1 MNPIRHYLR
10 IDRITQSAMDEI
22 CRHTFSTKS
31 ALMRRYVQE
40 GVKRDAVQYAKQVEI
55 VQRSYAHNGAGLSQR
70 SIDDEMDGLLSLPA
84 KYFLK

>member
-10 IDRITQSAMDEI
+10 LDQITQSAMDEL

-40 GVKRDAVQYAKQVEI
+40 GVKRDARGIRKAGRDRKT
-55 VQRSYAHNGAGLSQR
+55 SYSHNGAGLS
-70 SIDDEMDGLLSLPA
+70 
-84 KYFLK
+84 